1 MRNLLFLIAAALGAL
16 LPSCTPA
23 NRRPGRQ
30 DFCSENEFGG
40 AVHRCIHAVSHLIED
55 HAEHA
60 GIPLRFAA
68 SKIIEGDHLILQKL
82 ELDEN
87 EHEAMEHLIV
97 QMEKE
102 RGLDR
107 SAAIADMRFNFIEK
121 VCEKTVVKP
130 KASPTAWMR
139 YAASER
145 SSSR

>member
-1 MRNLLFLIAAALGAL
+1 M
-16 LPSCTPA
+16 
-23 NRRPGRQ
+23 
-30 DFCSENEFGG
+30 
-40 AVHRCIHAVSHLIED
+40 HRCIHAVSHLIED

-87 EHEAMEHLIV
+87 EQEAIEHLIV

-121 VCEKTVVKP
+121 VFKKRTP
-130 KASPTAWMR
+130 W
-139 YAASER
+139 
-145 SSSR
+145 SSRAWIKSASAVRKLIGF

>member
-1 MRNLLFLIAAALGAL
+1 MDELVRHALHIAKYQE
-16 LPSCTPA
+16 
-23 NRRPGRQ
+23 RPGRQ

-87 EHEAMEHLIV
+87 EHEAIEHLIV
-97 QMEKE
+97 QMEKSV
-102 RGLDR
+102 G
-107 SAAIADMRFNFIEK
+107 SIAVRRLRIC
-121 VCEKTVVKP
+121 VLI
-130 KASPTAWMR
+130 
-139 YAASER
+139 
-145 SSSR
+145 SSKRCARKR